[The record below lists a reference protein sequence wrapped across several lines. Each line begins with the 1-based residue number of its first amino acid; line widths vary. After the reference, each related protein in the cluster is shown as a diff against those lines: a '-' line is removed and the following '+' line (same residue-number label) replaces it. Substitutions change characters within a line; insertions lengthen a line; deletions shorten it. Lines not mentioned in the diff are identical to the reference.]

1 MFGNSIMMSNVSI
14 SVISII
20 YVSNFETD
28 DMYDYMYKLER
39 IFMQQVDLKSASNFK
54 YFLQKKS

>member
-1 MFGNSIMMSNVSI
+1 MMSNVSI